1 MPRKTDSGN
10 PLDWLAYA
18 KTDLDAVRLL
28 VREQVAFPVCKSKL
42 AEALEKGLKSDLLTR
57 GWPLE
62 KTHDLQK
69 LNDAL
74 VAYDESVDELL
85 QSLVD
90 DLAECYIEER
100 YPGFDLEDPDWS
112 AAADL
117 LAHVSEYIVKLE
129 RKQPL

>member
-10 PLDWLAYA
+10 PRDWLAYA

-28 VREQVAFPVCKSKL
+28 VREQVAYPVCKSKL
-42 AEALEKGLKSDLLTR
+42 AEALEKGLKANLLTQ
-57 GWPLE
+57 GWRLE

-74 VAYDESVDELL
+74 AACDESVAEKL

-100 YPGFDLEDPDWS
+100 YPGFDLEDPDWPS
-112 AAADL
+112 AADL
-117 LAHVSEYIVKLE
+117 LAQVSEYILE
-129 RKQPL
+129 LESKPL

>member
-1 MPRKTDSGN
+1 LPRKTDSGN

-90 DLAECYIEER
+90 DL
-100 YPGFDLEDPDWS
+100 L
-112 AAADL
+112 
-117 LAHVSEYIVKLE
+117 H
-129 RKQPL
+129 